1 MIPADK
7 KIERLI
13 EVSQMYY
20 EKNMTQNEIAK
31 VLGISRPLVSVL
43 LQEARTS
50 GVVTIT
56 INHVENAQQLVA
68 QRIEAR
74 YHVGKAVIVP
84 DERSADATDDA
95 VAAAAF
101 ACCFRAG
108 KTYRSVGV
116 GWGSILGRMAD
127 YAEKL
132 EPEQE
137 THGHIFPLIGGI
149 GASYR
154 GYHTNEI
161 TRIISA
167 KAGLEADY
175 LYMPAFFDSE
185 TELDFARHMETYLAL
200 RDKWDNMDLALVN
213 ISNYPSYPDLGVEYR
228 FGGKLTREGAVG
240 RILAHYYDIT
250 GRIIPPSVDNV
261 MQATPE
267 QLRKAKRTV
276 AVCSALLRPQ
286 SVVGAL
292 AVGVVDTLVLP
303 GSLAERILENG

>member
-13 EVSQMYY
+13 EVAQLYY
-20 EKNMTQNEIAK
+20 EQDLTQNEIAK
-31 VLGISRPLVSVL
+31 KLGISRPLVSVL
-43 LQEARTS
+43 LQEARSS

-56 INHVENAQQLVA
+56 INHVENAQQLIA
-68 QRIEAR
+68 QRIEAI
-74 YHVGKAVIVP
+74 YHVPRAVIVP

-95 VAAAAF
+95 VSAAAF
-101 ACCFRAG
+101 DHCFRSG
-108 KTYRSVGV
+108 KTHRSVGV
-116 GWGSILGRMAD
+116 GWGSLLGRMAD
-127 YAEKL
+127 YAERL
-132 EPEQE
+132 DPAENTQ
-137 THGHIFPLIGGI
+137 GRIFPLIGGI

-161 TRIISA
+161 ARIISS

-200 RDKWDNMDLALVN
+200 REKWDTMDLALVN

-228 FGGKLTREGAVG
+228 FGSKLTRESAVG
-240 RILAHYYDIT
+240 RVLAHYYDIN
-250 GRIIPPSVDNV
+250 GRVIEPAVDNV
-261 MQATPE
+261 MQASLE
-267 QLRKAKRTV
+267 QLHKAKRTV
-276 AVCSALLRPQ
+276 AVCSALLRTQ

-292 AVGVVDTLVLP
+292 SAGFIDTLILP
-303 GSLAERILENG
+303 RSLAEKLVETS

>member
-13 EVSQMYY
+13 QVAQLYY
-20 EKNMTQNEIAK
+20 EQSMTQNEIAK

-43 LQEARTS
+43 LQEARDA

-56 INHVENAQQLVA
+56 INHAENAQQLIA
-68 QRIEAR
+68 QRVEAR
-74 YHVGKAVIVP
+74 YHVSKAVIVP
-84 DERSADATDDA
+84 DGRSADETDDA